1 MTFSFALMHAGM
13 IGGITP
19 NDPAQWPSWLSP
31 LYQDEAAHLGPVVAD
46 MRAAEQ
52 SGQAGGLRGLLD
64 AMTPR
69 LHVSFIDTG
78 LPLTKLVQHL
88 RQFAFFNMED
98 GNYYAL
104 SLADCRIL
112 PELARIFTP
121 LQWGALT
128 HPFSRWQIHLRH
140 GELAVLPSQSADQT
154 AATTPLTLS
163 NAQIDALVD
172 AAEADHLIGNL
183 TQATSNA
190 LPGNAADHYRWAQAA
205 ISAWQRAGQADRT
218 VLAALTAAMFRTR
231 GKLFEQIESGSLLA
245 GSDGEA
251 ICQALG
257 NT

>member
-19 NDPAQWPSWLSP
+19 NDPARWPSWLSP

-46 MRAAEQ
+46 MQAAEQ
-52 SGQAGGLRGLLD
+52 SGQAEGLRGLLD

-69 LHVSFIDTG
+69 LHVSFIDTE

-104 SLADCRIL
+104 SLADCRVL

-128 HPFSRWQIHLRH
+128 HPFSRWRIHQRH
-140 GELAVLPSQSADQT
+140 GELATLPVSDTDQ
-154 AATTPLTLS
+154 AALTPISLS
-163 NAQIDALVD
+163 DTQIDALVN

-183 TQATSNA
+183 TQTDTNA
-190 LPGNAADHYRWAQAA
+190 LPGNAADHYRWAQDA
-205 ISAWQRAGQADRT
+205 INAWQRAGQTDRT
-218 VLAALTAAMFRTR
+218 VLAALTAAMFRTQ
-231 GKLFEQIESGSLLA
+231 GKLFERVELKNLLA
-245 GSDGEA
+245 QSDGRVVCME
-251 ICQALG
+251 LEKY
-257 NT
+257 